1 MVGIK
6 TDGKIR
12 ALSAIGLFAGCSKKE
27 LRQVASLCLP
37 LAVNEGFVLT
47 TQGSPGRE
55 CFVIADGKAQVVID
69 EEPIGE
75 VGPGECVGEMALLDR
90 GSRTA
95 TVTALTPMHL
105 YVLSTGEFQAL
116 LEVSPVIG
124 RKIAATLARRLRAYE
139 TDRPH

>member
-1 MVGIK
+1 MVGIR
-6 TDGKIR
+6 TDDKIR
-12 ALSAIGLFAGCSKKE
+12 ALSAVGLFADCTKRE
-27 LRQVASLCLP
+27 LRQVARLCLP
-37 LAVNEGFVLT
+37 LTVNEGFVLT
-47 TQGSPGRE
+47 TQDSPGRE

-69 EEPIGE
+69 GEPIGV

-90 GSRTA
+90 GPRTA
-95 TVTALTPMHL
+95 TVSAQTAMQM